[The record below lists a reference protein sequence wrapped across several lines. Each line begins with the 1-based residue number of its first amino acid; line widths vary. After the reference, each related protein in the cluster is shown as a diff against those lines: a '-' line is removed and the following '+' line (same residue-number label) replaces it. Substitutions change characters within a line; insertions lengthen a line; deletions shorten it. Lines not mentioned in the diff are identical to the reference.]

1 MSDEFLYVERFKPK
15 SIDECIL
22 PNHIRQAFIKF
33 RDEKQIPHM
42 TLCGSSGV
50 GKTSTIRALAT
61 ELNFDFMIINGSE
74 EGRLIDTVR
83 NKVKSFAST
92 TSLTGSSKKI
102 LLIDEADNITFDVQ
116 KALLGTIEKL
126 QTNCSYVLTC
136 NYKNRIEPALRS
148 RCPVFDFS
156 IPNKEKPKIAASFF
170 GRLSQILD
178 QELIVYDKKV
188 LAEYVKKYFPDFRSM
203 LQNLHLYTLN
213 GELNI
218 SSISSSSNSTISE
231 LIQYLKEN
239 DFKEVRKWATL
250 NLDVEPSHVFR
261 QLYEELPK
269 YLKPSKVPPIIL
281 ILAEYQYKSSF
292 VVDQEINLVACL
304 IEIMVEAEYV

>member
-1 MSDEFLYVERFKPK
+1 MADEFLYVERFKPK

-22 PNHIRQAFIKF
+22 PKHIKEAFVKF
-33 RDEKQIPHM
+33 RDDKQIPHM

-61 ELNFDFMIINGSE
+61 ELKFDFMIINGSE
-74 EGRLIDTVR
+74 EGRLIDTIR

-92 TSLTGSSKKI
+92 TSLTSSSKKV

-126 QTNCSYVLTC
+126 QNNCSYILTC

-148 RCPVFDFS
+148 RCPVFDFT
-156 IPNKEKPKIAASFF
+156 IPSQEKPKIAAAFF
-170 GRLSQILD
+170 SRLAQILD
-178 QELIVYDKKV
+178 NDLITYDKKV

-203 LQNLHLYTLN
+203 LQNLHLYTSDGQLTTAS
-213 GELNI
+213 I
-218 SSISSSSNSTISE
+218 SASSSSSVAE
-231 LIQYLKEN
+231 LITYMKGN
-239 DFKEVRKWATL
+239 NFREVRRWVAM
-250 NLDVEPSHVFR
+250 NLDVEPAHIFR
-261 QLYEELPK
+261 ELFEEMPK
-269 YLKPSKVPPIIL
+269 YLIPSTVPPV
-281 ILAEYQYKSSF
+281 ILALADYQYKSAF

-304 IEIMVEAEYV
+304 IEIMTEAQYV

>member
-1 MSDEFLYVERFKPK
+1 MADEFLYVEKYKPK

-22 PNHIRQAFIKF
+22 PNHIKEAFTKF
-33 RDEKQIPHM
+33 RDDKQIPHM

-74 EGRLIDTVR
+74 EGRLIDTIR

-92 TSLTGSSKKI
+92 TSLTSASKKV

-126 QTNCSYVLTC
+126 QNNCSYILTC
-136 NYKNRIEPALRS
+136 NYKNRIDPALRS
-148 RCPVFDFS
+148 RCPVFDFT
-156 IPNKEKPKIAASFF
+156 IPTQERPQIAMSFF
-170 GRLSQILD
+170 TRLANILD
-178 QELIVYDKKV
+178 QEMITYDKKV

-203 LQNLHLYTLN
+203 LQNLHLYTSN

-218 SSISSSSNSTISE
+218 SSISATSSSSIDE
-231 LIQYLKEN
+231 LLSHMKDN
-239 DFKEVRKWATL
+239 NFKEVRRWAAV
-250 NLDVEPSHVFR
+250 NLDVEPAHIFR
-261 QLYEELPK
+261 QLYEELPRHIV
-269 YLKPSKVPPIIL
+269 PSSLPPIIL
-281 ILAEYQYKSSF
+281 VLAEYQYKSAF

-304 IEIMVEAEYV
+304 IEIMTEAQYV